1 MKETIDLTP
10 ILDKDS
16 KKYIKVAK
24 IVEEKNKTF
33 LDFKFNEKMNE
44 MQQILLATCIAKNVA
59 KDKTLNEVFKDEIK
73 IRILK

>member
-44 MQQILLATCIAKNVA
+44 TQQILLSTCIANGIA
-59 KDKTLNEVFKDEIK
+59 KDKILSEVFKDEIK

>member
-33 LDFKFNEKMNE
+33 LDFKFM
-44 MQQILLATCIAKNVA
+44 
-59 KDKTLNEVFKDEIK
+59 
-73 IRILK
+73 R